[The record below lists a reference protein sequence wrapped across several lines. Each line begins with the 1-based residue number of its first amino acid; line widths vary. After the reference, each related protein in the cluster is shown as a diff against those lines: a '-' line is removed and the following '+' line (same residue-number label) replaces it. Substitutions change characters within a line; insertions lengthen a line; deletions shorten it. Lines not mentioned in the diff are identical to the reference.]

1 MSSDF
6 IFTKENLDICLRE
19 LGKEFRKLN
28 GTAMKAELTLI
39 GRAAIL
45 ANYGF
50 RDSTY
55 DVDAIIQASSAM
67 KDAVN
72 RVGDKFGLPNGW
84 LNTDFTRTSSYSPK
98 LTTFSTYY
106 KTFSHVLTVRTIS
119 GAYLVAMKLMAGR
132 QYKNDISDIVGIL
145 REQENRGKP
154 LTMGQIT
161 QAVEDLYSGWEK
173 LPQGSQALLEQ
184 ILEEGKTGEL
194 YQVYREQ
201 ERLAKE
207 SLLEFEQEYPG
218 AAKEENVEDI
228 LRALKRKKGQEK

>member
-6 IFTKENLDICLRE
+6 TFTKENLDNCLRE

-28 GTAMKAELTLI
+28 GTAMKAEITLI
-39 GRAAIL
+39 GGAAIL

-72 RVGDKFGLPNGW
+72 RVGDKMGLPNGW
-84 LNTDFTRTSSYSPK
+84 LNADFTRTSSYSPK

-145 REQENRGKP
+145 QEQEDRGQP
-154 LTMGQIT
+154 LTIEQIR
-161 QAVEDLYSGWEK
+161 QAVKNLYGGWEM

-184 ILEEGKTGEL
+184 IWEDSKTGEA
-194 YQVYREQ
+194 YQIYREQ

-207 SLLEFEQEYPG
+207 SLMEFEQEYSG

-228 LRALKRKKGQEK
+228 LRALKKKKGQEK

>member
-39 GRAAIL
+39 GGAAIL
-45 ANYGF
+45 VNYWF
-50 RDSTY
+50 RDST
-55 DVDAIIQASSAM
+55 SAM

-84 LNTDFTRTSSYSPK
+84 LNADFTRTSSYSPK

-161 QAVEDLYSGWEK
+161 QAVENLYGGWEK
-173 LPQGSQALLEQ
+173 LPPGSQALLER
-184 ILEEGKTGEL
+184 ILEDGKAGEL

>member
-84 LNTDFTRTSSYSPK
+84 LNTDFTRTSSYS
-98 LTTFSTYY
+98 LS
-106 KTFSHVLTVRTIS
+106 
-119 GAYLVAMKLMAGR
+119 
-132 QYKNDISDIVGIL
+132 
-145 REQENRGKP
+145 
-154 LTMGQIT
+154 
-161 QAVEDLYSGWEK
+161 
-173 LPQGSQALLEQ
+173 
-184 ILEEGKTGEL
+184 
-194 YQVYREQ
+194 
-201 ERLAKE
+201 
-207 SLLEFEQEYPG
+207 
-218 AAKEENVEDI
+218 
-228 LRALKRKKGQEK
+228 

>member
-84 LNTDFTRTSSYSPK
+84 LNADFN
-98 LTTFSTYY
+98 
-106 KTFSHVLTVRTIS
+106 VLTVRTIS

-145 REQENRGKP
+145 QEQENRGQP

-161 QAVEDLYSGWEK
+161 QAVEDLYGGWEK

-184 ILEEGKTGEL
+184 ILEDSKTGEL

-207 SLLEFEQEYPG
+207 SLLEFEQRYPG
-218 AAKEENVEDI
+218 ATKEENVENI
-228 LRALKRKKGQEK
+228 LRALKEKKEQEK

>member
-39 GRAAIL
+39 GGAAIL
-45 ANYGF
+45 VNYWF

-55 DVDAIIQASSAM
+55 DVDAIIQSSSAM

-84 LNTDFTRTSSYSPK
+84 LNADFTRTSSYSPK
-98 LTTFSTYY
+98 LAAFSTYY

-145 REQENRGKP
+145 QEQENRGQHIDHGANHP
-154 LTMGQIT
+154 SCG
-161 QAVEDLYSGWEK
+161 
-173 LPQGSQALLEQ
+173 
-184 ILEEGKTGEL
+184 
-194 YQVYREQ
+194 R
-201 ERLAKE
+201 
-207 SLLEFEQEYPG
+207 SL
-218 AAKEENVEDI
+218 
-228 LRALKRKKGQEK
+228 

>member
-84 LNTDFTRTSSYSPK
+84 LNADFTRTSSYSPK
-98 LTTFSTYY
+98 LAAFSTYY
-106 KTFSHVLTVRTIS
+106 KTFSNVLTVRTIS
-119 GAYLVAMKLMAGR
+119 GAYLVAMKLKPQHSTEVHNTAG
-132 QYKNDISDIVGIL
+132 G
-145 REQENRGKP
+145 
-154 LTMGQIT
+154 
-161 QAVEDLYSGWEK
+161 
-173 LPQGSQALLEQ
+173 
-184 ILEEGKTGEL
+184 
-194 YQVYREQ
+194 
-201 ERLAKE
+201 
-207 SLLEFEQEYPG
+207 
-218 AAKEENVEDI
+218 
-228 LRALKRKKGQEK
+228 

>member
-1 MSSDF
+1 
-6 IFTKENLDICLRE
+6 
-19 LGKEFRKLN
+19 
-28 GTAMKAELTLI
+28 
-39 GRAAIL
+39 
-45 ANYGF
+45 
-50 RDSTY
+50 
-55 DVDAIIQASSAM
+55 M

-84 LNTDFTRTSSYSPK
+84 LNADFTRTSFYSPK
-98 LTTFSTYY
+98 LAAFSTYY

>member
-1 MSSDF
+1 
-6 IFTKENLDICLRE
+6 
-19 LGKEFRKLN
+19 
-28 GTAMKAELTLI
+28 MKAEITLI
-39 GRAAIL
+39 GGAAIL

-72 RVGDKFGLPNGW
+72 RVGDKVGLPNGW
-84 LNTDFTRTSSYSPK
+84 LNADFTRTSSYSPK

-145 REQENRGKP
+145 QEQENRGQP

-161 QAVEDLYSGWEK
+161 QAVESFRGAHKPYWSKFWRIAKQENFIRFTESKSGWRKNPCWSLSSNIRE
-173 LPQGSQALLEQ
+173 PQ
-184 ILEEGKTGEL
+184 
-194 YQVYREQ
+194 
-201 ERLAKE
+201 
-207 SLLEFEQEYPG
+207 
-218 AAKEENVEDI
+218 
-228 LRALKRKKGQEK
+228 KRKM

>member
-1 MSSDF
+1 
-6 IFTKENLDICLRE
+6 
-19 LGKEFRKLN
+19 
-28 GTAMKAELTLI
+28 
-39 GRAAIL
+39 
-45 ANYGF
+45 
-50 RDSTY
+50 
-55 DVDAIIQASSAM
+55 M

-72 RVGDKFGLPNGW
+72 RVGDKMGLPNGW
-84 LNTDFTRTSSYSPK
+84 LNADFTRTSSYSPK

-145 REQENRGKP
+145 QEQENRGKP

-184 ILEEGKTGEL
+184 ILEDGKAGEL
-194 YQVYREQ
+194 YQVFLEQ

-218 AAKEENVEDI
+218 VAKEENIEDI
-228 LRALKRKKGQEK
+228 LRALKKEKEQEK

>member
-6 IFTKENLDICLRE
+6 ILTKESLDTCLRE

-28 GTAMKAELTLI
+28 GTAMKAEITLI
-39 GRAAIL
+39 GGAAIL

-50 RDSTY
+50 RDNTY

-67 KDAVN
+67 KDAIN

-84 LNTDFTRTSSYSPK
+84 LNADFTGTSSYSPK

-106 KTFSHVLTVRTIS
+106 KTFSNVLTVRTIS

-145 REQENRGKP
+145 QEQENRGQP

-161 QAVEDLYSGWEK
+161 QAVEDLYGAWEK
-173 LPQGSQALLEQ
+173 LPQGSQALLKQ
-184 ILEEGKTGEL
+184 ILEDSKTGEL

-207 SLLEFEQEYPG
+207 SLLEFSLDG
-218 AAKEENVEDI
+218 LHVNV
-228 LRALKRKKGQEK
+228 

>member
-28 GTAMKAELTLI
+28 GTAMKAEITLI
-39 GRAAIL
+39 GGAAIL

-72 RVGDKFGLPNGW
+72 RVGDKMGLPNGW
-84 LNTDFTRTSSYSPK
+84 LNADFTRTSSYSPK

-132 QYKNDISDIVGIL
+132 Q
-145 REQENRGKP
+145 
-154 LTMGQIT
+154 
-161 QAVEDLYSGWEK
+161 
-173 LPQGSQALLEQ
+173 
-184 ILEEGKTGEL
+184 
-194 YQVYREQ
+194 
-201 ERLAKE
+201 
-207 SLLEFEQEYPG
+207 
-218 AAKEENVEDI
+218 
-228 LRALKRKKGQEK
+228 

>member
-6 IFTKENLDICLRE
+6 IFTKENLDNCLRE

-28 GTAMKAELTLI
+28 GTAMKAEITLI
-39 GRAAIL
+39 GGAAIL

-72 RVGDKFGLPNGW
+72 RVGDKMGLPNGW
-84 LNTDFTRTSSYSPK
+84 LNADFTRTSSYSPK

-132 QYKNDISDIVGIL
+132 QYKNDISDIVGRKPWSAIDHGANHPSCGRSL
-145 REQENRGKP
+145 WWLGKASAG
-154 LTMGQIT
+154 LTS
-161 QAVEDLYSGWEK
+161 L
-173 LPQGSQALLEQ
+173 
-184 ILEEGKTGEL
+184 TG
-194 YQVYREQ
+194 
-201 ERLAKE
+201 AN
-207 SLLEFEQEYPG
+207 FG
-218 AAKEENVEDI
+218 
-228 LRALKRKKGQEK
+228 G

>member
-6 IFTKENLDICLRE
+6 TFTKENLDNCLRE

-28 GTAMKAELTLI
+28 GTAMKAEITLI
-39 GRAAIL
+39 GGAAIL

-55 DVDAIIQASSAM
+55 DVDAIIQSSSAM

-72 RVGDKFGLPNGW
+72 RVGDKMGLPNGW
-84 LNTDFTRTSSYSPK
+84 LNADFTRTSSYSPK

-106 KTFSHVLTVRTIS
+106 KTFSNVLTVRTIS

-145 REQENRGKP
+145 QEQENRGQP

-161 QAVEDLYSGWEK
+161 QAVEDLYQWLGKASAGISSLTGANFGGRQNRRTLSG
-173 LPQGSQALLEQ
+173 LPRARAV
-184 ILEEGKTGEL
+184 GERIPAG
-194 YQVYREQ
+194 V
-201 ERLAKE
+201 
-207 SLLEFEQEYPG
+207 
-218 AAKEENVEDI
+218 
-228 LRALKRKKGQEK
+228 

>member
-39 GRAAIL
+39 GGAAIL

-55 DVDAIIQASSAM
+55 DVDAIIQSSSAM

-84 LNTDFTRTSSYSPK
+84 LNADFTRTSSYSPK
-98 LTTFSTYY
+98 L
-106 KTFSHVLTVRTIS
+106 
-119 GAYLVAMKLMAGR
+119 A
-132 QYKNDISDIVGIL
+132 
-145 REQENRGKP
+145 
-154 LTMGQIT
+154 
-161 QAVEDLYSGWEK
+161 
-173 LPQGSQALLEQ
+173 AL
-184 ILEEGKTGEL
+184 
-194 YQVYREQ
+194 
-201 ERLAKE
+201 
-207 SLLEFEQEYPG
+207 SL
-218 AAKEENVEDI
+218 I
-228 LRALKRKKGQEK
+228 HI